1 MAQAKEVA
9 QQLWALWLVRSVALI
24 VFGIFAVVWPGIT
37 LALIST
43 AFALFLIVAGI
54 ADVITGLVTIGK
66 RSLWFLTLLL
76 GVLEAGVGV
85 YLLRHDLL
93 EIAVF
98 IALVGLAF
106 IVKGI
111 LEVVAAFDHSHTG
124 GEKTLMVLIGIIAV
138 IVGIVILAHP
148 ASGGLAFIWALGI
161 YGILAGSV
169 GVAMAIMARDA
180 A

>member
-1 MAQAKEVA
+1 MAVNNEA

-24 VFGIFAVVWPGIT
+24 IFGIFAVVWPGIT
-37 LALIST
+37 LALISV
-43 AFALFLIVAGI
+43 AFALFLIVSGI
-54 ADVITGLVTIGK
+54 SDVITGLVTIGK

-85 YLLRHDLL
+85 YLLRHSLL
-93 EIAVF
+93 ELGVF

-111 LEVVAAFDHSHTG
+111 LEVVAAFDQPHTG
-124 GEKTLMVLIGIIAV
+124 GEKTLMVLIGLIAV

-148 ASGGLAFIWALGI
+148 ASGGLAFVWALGL
-161 YGILAGSV
+161 YGILAGAV
-169 GVAMAIMARDA
+169 GVALAIKSRDA
-180 A
+180 V

>member
-1 MAQAKEVA
+1 MAVNKEG

-37 LALIST
+37 LALISV

-93 EIAVF
+93 ELAVF

-111 LEVVAAFDHSHTG
+111 LEVVAAFDQPHTG
-124 GEKTLMVLIGIIAV
+124 GQKTMMVLLGVLGV
-138 IVGIVILAHP
+138 IVGVIILAHP
-148 ASGGLAFIWALGI
+148 ASGGLAFIWALGL
-161 YGILAGSV
+161 YGILAGAV
-169 GVAMAIMARDA
+169 GIALAIHARDEA
-180 A
+180 